1 MNETKTSEA
10 NKVELLHMVSRL
22 AAVAEDAETRLAEAT
37 SKVEELQK
45 GTTYWISE
53 LNKSQARVKELEQQV
68 ANLSTPIADLLRA
81 GKEMP

>member
-1 MNETKTSEA
+1 MNEAKTDF
-10 NKVELLHMVSRL
+10 NKAELLHMVSRL

-45 GTTYWISE
+45 GTNYWITE
-53 LNKSQARVKELEQQV
+53 LNKSQARVKDLEQQV

>member
-22 AAVAEDAETRLAEAT
+22 AAVAEDAETRLAEAIT
-37 SKVEELQK
+37 KVEELQK
-45 GTTYWISE
+45 GTNYWISE
-53 LNKSQARVKELEQQV
+53 LNKSQARVKDLEQQV